1 MQEIFPFLSKI
12 VDRKEGVVMENV
24 TVYSTTRKLVIV
36 KGERFLCDI
45 IVMGNNALCSG
56 ENMKTGERIDWVTID
71 DTVNPA
77 FRFGDYIRDN
87 IL

>member
-1 MQEIFPFLSKI
+1 M
-12 VDRKEGVVMENV
+12 DDVV
-24 TVYSTTRKLVIV
+24 VYNAIRKLVIV

-45 IVMGNNALCSG
+45 IVTGKNSLCSG
-56 ENMKTGERIDWVTID
+56 ENIKTGERIDWVTID

-87 IL
+87 ILK

>member
-1 MQEIFPFLSKI
+1 VEVDCMDDVI
-12 VDRKEGVVMENV
+12 VYN
-24 TVYSTTRKLVIV
+24 TLRKLVVV

-45 IVMGNNALCSG
+45 IVMGKSALCSG

-77 FRFGDYIRDN
+77 FRFGDYIKDN
-87 IL
+87 ILK